1 MSTFNFIPITVKRAS
16 LFWDLVSTARINLNT
31 WFLNELIFTEFQ
43 ELEQLINFFL
53 QMSKKKV
60 FLEKKKCFELKV
72 QSFKLHNN
80 KYVITST
87 QIKNITIF
95 AFIAILVFKLLSL
108 ESRLL
113 FKKIGNHTGKLL
125 QNYK

>member
-1 MSTFNFIPITVKRAS
+1 MISKWTDFHRVSRARTVNQFFSTDEQKKS
-16 LFWDLVSTARINLNT
+16 VS
-31 WFLNELIFTEFQ
+31 Q
-43 ELEQLINFFL
+43 
-53 QMSKKKV
+53 K
-60 FLEKKKCFELKV
+60 KKKCFELKV